1 MTTTNSRT
9 PRTRATKKET
19 PLVEEVISS
28 ERQPSQRRFR
38 LGWLNIFLMT
48 LLLVAFGV
56 AGYFYYQYKYNSKEA
71 VQERE
76 VKSITDTIGSVLIL
90 PDNEVP
96 TIATVTDREKLAGQ
110 AFFQKAENGDKVI
123 IYRESGKAFLYRPSM
138 QKVVD
143 VATLNTGG
151 QAAAETPKAP
161 NTENIM
167 TESLS
172 IALYNGS
179 TKVGVTDVAEKQIGT
194 NLPDVKVIV
203 KEKAAKSNYTETTV
217 VDINGKGGE
226 SVGKIAE
233 LLGGTVGSLPE
244 GEAAPQADILVIIGN
259 TEAPAVL
266 PSDKVD
272 NGIKQ

>member
-1 MTTTNSRT
+1 MTTINSRA
-9 PRTRATKKET
+9 PRTRSTKKEES
-19 PLVEEVISS
+19 PVEETMKSDTTKTKN
-28 ERQPSQRRFR
+28 FR
-38 LGWLNIFLMT
+38 LGWLNAVLFFLVI
-48 LLLVAFGV
+48 VAFGV

-76 VKSITDTIGSVLIL
+76 VKSITDTIGKVLIL

-143 VATLNTGG
+143 VATLNAGG
-151 QAAAETPKAP
+151 QAAAGTPKTAAP
-161 NTENIM
+161 ENAVK
-167 TESLS
+167 EPLS

-179 TKVGVTDVAEKQIGT
+179 TKVGVTDVAEKQIT
-194 NLPDVKVIV
+194 AELPDSKVIA
-203 KEKAAKSNYTETTV
+203 KEKAANSNYTETTV
-217 VDINGKGGE
+217 VDVSGKGGD
-226 SVGKIAE
+226 SIGRIAG

-244 GEAAPQADILVIIGN
+244 GEIIPQADILVIIGN
-259 TEAPAVL
+259 PETPIAAPADV
-266 PSDKVD
+266 PEEK
-272 NGIKQ
+272 KQN